1 MNCVTNIQS
10 FLIIFVVWLKLVIF
24 ALMYKARKYRIY
36 PTDSQKEL
44 IHKHCGSVRFLYNL
58 ALETKTMA
66 YLGSKV
72 NLSRYDLQKQVV
84 DLKKELPWLKETNSQ
99 SLQVAMLDL
108 DTAYSNFFK
117 GRADFPKFKKK
128 SNRGSFNVPQNVIV
142 ENNLLIIPKFK
153 EGIKIKL
160 HRDLVG
166 TIKQATVSFTPTGK
180 YFVSILCDT
189 GEKSPAKTPIEEK
202 NTIGVDLGIKDFL
215 ATSEG
220 EVIENPKFLR
230 NSIQRLKVLQRRA
243 SKKQKGSSNRK
254 KANKRV
260 AILHEKIANQRQD
273 FLHKTSTKLIRE
285 NQTIC
290 LENLGVS
297 NMIKNHNLA
306 QSISDV
312 SWGEFNRMIEYKA
325 EWYGVNILRIG
336 RFAPSSKT
344 CSSCGSINKELQLK
358 DREWACTNCST
369 VLDRDVNA
377 AVNIKSFALKNYSG
391 VECTVEPVEMS
402 TLVES
407 MKQEAQP
414 IGYAVGG

>member
-1 MNCVTNIQS
+1 
-10 FLIIFVVWLKLVIF
+10 
-24 ALMYKARKYRIY
+24 MYKARKYRIY
-36 PTDSQKEL
+36 PTNSQKEL

-99 SLQVAMLDL
+99 SLQVALLDL

-128 SNRGSFNVPQNVIV
+128 SNRGSFNVPQNVIIK
-142 ENNLLIIPKFK
+142 NNLLIIPKFRD
-153 EGIKIKL
+153 GIKIKL

-166 TIKQATVSFTPTGK
+166 TVKQATVSFTPTGK

-189 GEKSPAKTPIEEK
+189 GEDVPSKPKVTEEAS
-202 NTIGVDLGIKDFL
+202 IGVDLGIKDFL
-215 ATSEG
+215 VTSEG
-220 EVIENPKFLR
+220 EVIDNPKFLR
-230 NSIQRLKVLQRRA
+230 NSIDRLKVLQRRA
-243 SKKQKGSSNRK
+243 SKKKKGSSNRK

-260 AILHEKIANQRQD
+260 AVLHEKITNQRQD

-290 LENLGVS
+290 LENLGIS
-297 NMIKNHNLA
+297 NMVKNHKLA
-306 QSISDV
+306 QAISDV

-344 CSSCGSINKELQLK
+344 CECGSINNELKLS
-358 DREWACTNCST
+358 DRVWECKSCERVNE
-369 VLDRDVNA
+369 RDFLA
-377 AVNIKSFALKNYSG
+377 ANNIKKFALKDYSG
-391 VECTVEPVEMS
+391 QELSVEPVEMS
-402 TLVES
+402 TLAES
-407 MKQEAQP
+407 MKQEALP
-414 IGYAVGG
+414 IAYGVGG

>member
-1 MNCVTNIQS
+1 
-10 FLIIFVVWLKLVIF
+10 
-24 ALMYKARKYRIY
+24 MYKARKYRIY
-36 PTDSQKEL
+36 PTNSQKEL

-66 YLGSKV
+66 YLGYKV
-72 NLSRYDLQKQVV
+72 NLSRYDLQKQLV

-99 SLQVAMLDL
+99 SLQVALLDL

-117 GRADFPKFKKK
+117 GRTDFPKFKKK
-128 SNRGSFNVPQNVIV
+128 SNRGSFNVPQNVV
-142 ENNLLIIPKFK
+142 VSDGRLIIPKFR

-166 TIKQATVSFTPTGK
+166 AIKQATVSFTPSGK
-180 YFVSILCDT
+180 YFVSILCET
-189 GEKSPAKTPIEEK
+189 GEDAPSKPKVTEE
-202 NTIGVDLGIKDFL
+202 NSVGIDLGIKDFL
-215 ATSEG
+215 VTSEG
-220 EVIENPKFLR
+220 EVIDNPKFLR
-230 NSIQRLKVLQRRA
+230 NSIDRLKVLQRRA

-260 AILHEKIANQRQD
+260 AVLHEKIKNQRQD

-290 LENLGVS
+290 LEDLGIS
-297 NMIKNHNLA
+297 NMMKNHNLA
-306 QSISDV
+306 QAISDV

-344 CSSCGSINKELQLK
+344 CECGAINKGLKLSDRIWECKSCGRVN
-358 DREWACTNCST
+358 N
-369 VLDRDVNA
+369 RDFLASRNV
-377 AVNIKSFALKNYSG
+377 KKFALKDYSG

-402 TLVES
+402 ALVES

>member
-1 MNCVTNIQS
+1 
-10 FLIIFVVWLKLVIF
+10 
-24 ALMYKARKYRIY
+24 MYKAIKYRIY
-36 PTDSQKEL
+36 PNNSQKEL
-44 IHKHCGSVRFLYNL
+44 IHKHCGSVRFLFNL

-84 DLKKELPWLKETNSQ
+84 DLKKELPWLKEINSQ
-99 SLQVAMLDL
+99 SLQVALLDL

-117 GRADFPKFKKK
+117 GRANFPKFKKK
-128 SNRGSFNVPQNVIV
+128 SNRGSFNVPQNVIISDDK
-142 ENNLLIIPKFK
+142 LIIPKFK

-189 GEKSPAKTPIEEK
+189 GEESPVKKPIGEK
-202 NTIGVDLGIKDFL
+202 NSIGVDLGIKDFL
-215 ATSEG
+215 VTSEG
-220 EVIENPKFLR
+220 EVVENPKFLR
-230 NSIQRLKVLQRRA
+230 NSIERLKVLQRRA

-260 AILHEKIANQRQD
+260 ALLHEKITNQRKD

-297 NMIKNHNLA
+297 NMMKNHKLA
-306 QSISDV
+306 LSISDV
-312 SWGEFNRMIEYKA
+312 SWSEFNRMIEYKA
-325 EWYGVNILRIG
+325 EWYGVNVLRIG
-336 RFAPSSKT
+336 RFTPSSKT
-344 CSSCGSINKELQLK
+344 CECGVINKELKLS
-358 DREWACTNCST
+358 DRVWECKSCGRVNE
-369 VLDRDVNA
+369 RDLLASN
-377 AVNIKSFALKNYSG
+377 NIKKFALKDYSG
-391 VECTVEPVEMS
+391 QELPVEPVEMS

-414 IGYAVGG
+414 ISYAVGG

>member
-1 MNCVTNIQS
+1 
-10 FLIIFVVWLKLVIF
+10 
-24 ALMYKARKYRIY
+24 MYKARKYRLY
-36 PTDSQKEL
+36 PTNSQKEL

-66 YLGSKV
+66 YIGSKV

-84 DLKKELPWLKETNSQ
+84 DLKKELTWLKEANSQ
-99 SLQVAMLDL
+99 SLQKALLDL

-128 SNRGSFNVPQNVIV
+128 SNRGSFNVPQNVTV
-142 ENNLLIIPKFK
+142 SDGRLIIPKFK

-166 TIKQATVSFTPTGK
+166 IIKQATVSFTPTGK

-189 GEKSPAKTPIEEK
+189 GEDLPSRPKITEDSA
-202 NTIGVDLGIKDFL
+202 IGIDLGIKDFL
-215 ATSEG
+215 ITSDG
-220 EVIENPKFLR
+220 EVSDNPKFLR
-230 NSIQRLKVLQRRA
+230 NSIERLKVLQRRA

-260 AILHEKIANQRQD
+260 AVLHEKITNQRQD

-290 LENLGVS
+290 LENLGIS
-297 NMIKNHNLA
+297 NMMKNHKLA
-306 QSISDV
+306 QAISDV

-344 CSSCGSINKELQLK
+344 CECGIINKELKLS
-358 DREWACTNCST
+358 DRVWECKSCGRVNE
-369 VLDRDVNA
+369 RDFLA
-377 AVNIKSFALKNYSG
+377 ARNIKKFALKDYSG
-391 VECTVEPVEMS
+391 VERTEEPVEMP
-402 TLVES
+402 TIVES

-414 IGYAVGG
+414 IGSAVGGYFTFD

>member
-1 MNCVTNIQS
+1 LRYKDVIFLNIVVIWLK
-10 FLIIFVVWLKLVIF
+10 LIIF
-24 ALMYKARKYRIY
+24 AYMYKARKYRIY
-36 PTDSQKEL
+36 PTNSQKEL

-99 SLQVAMLDL
+99 SLQVALLDL

-142 ENNLLIIPKFK
+142 SDGILIIPKFK

-189 GEKSPAKTPIEEK
+189 EKDIPSKPKVTEE
-202 NTIGVDLGIKDFL
+202 NSVGIDLGIKDFL
-215 ATSEG
+215 VTSEG
-220 EVIENPKFLR
+220 EVIDNPKFLR
-230 NSIQRLKVLQRRA
+230 NSIDRLKVLQCRA

-254 KANKRV
+254 KVNKRV
-260 AILHEKIANQRQD
+260 AVLHEKITNQRQD
-273 FLHKTSTKLIRE
+273 FLHKTSTKIIRE

-290 LENLGVS
+290 LENLGIS
-297 NMIKNHNLA
+297 NMMKNHNLA
-306 QSISDV
+306 QAISDV

-336 RFAPSSKT
+336 RFEPSSKT
-344 CSSCGSINKELQLK
+344 CECGSINNELTLS
-358 DREWACTNCST
+358 DRIWECKSCGRVNE
-369 VLDRDVNA
+369 RDFLA
-377 AVNIKSFALKNYSG
+377 ARNIKKFALKDYSG

-414 IGYAVGG
+414 IASGVGG

>member
-1 MNCVTNIQS
+1 MNIVVT
-10 FLIIFVVWLKLVIF
+10 WLKLNIF
-24 ALMYKARKYRIY
+24 AYMYKAFKYRIY
-36 PTDSQKEL
+36 PTNSQKEL
-44 IHKHCGSVRFLYNL
+44 IHKHCGSVRFLFNL

-66 YLGSKV
+66 YIGSKV

-99 SLQVAMLDL
+99 SLQVALLDL

-142 ENNLLIIPKFK
+142 SGGRLIIPKFK
-153 EGIKIKL
+153 GGIKIKL

-189 GEKSPAKTPIEEK
+189 GEDVPSKPKVTEEAS
-202 NTIGVDLGIKDFL
+202 IGVDLGIKDF
-215 ATSEG
+215 AVTSEG

-230 NSIQRLKVLQRRA
+230 NSIDKLKVLQRRA

-254 KANKRV
+254 KANRRV
-260 AILHEKIANQRQD
+260 AVLHEKITNQRQD

-290 LENLGVS
+290 LENLGIS
-297 NMIKNHNLA
+297 NMMKNHNLA
-306 QSISDV
+306 QAISDV

-325 EWYGVNILRIG
+325 KWYGVNILRIG
-336 RFAPSSKT
+336 RFEPSSKT
-344 CSSCGSINKELQLK
+344 CECGSINNELTLS
-358 DREWACTNCST
+358 DRIWECKSCGRVNE
-369 VLDRDVNA
+369 RDLLA
-377 AVNIKSFALKNYSG
+377 ANNIKKFALKNYSG
-391 VECTVEPVEMS
+391 VERTLEPVEMS
-402 TLVES
+402 ALVES

-414 IGYAVGG
+414 IGSAVGR

>member
-1 MNCVTNIQS
+1 
-10 FLIIFVVWLKLVIF
+10 
-24 ALMYKARKYRIY
+24 MYKARKYRIY
-36 PTDSQKEL
+36 PTNSQKEL

-84 DLKKELPWLKETNSQ
+84 DLKKELPWLKESNSQ
-99 SLQVAMLDL
+99 SLQVALLDL

-117 GRADFPKFKKK
+117 GRSDFPKFKKK
-128 SNRGSFNVPQNVIV
+128 SNRGSFNIPQNAIV
-142 ENNLLIIPKFK
+142 SDDRLIIPKFK

-166 TIKQATVSFTPTGK
+166 TVKQATVSFTPTGK

-189 GEKSPAKTPIEEK
+189 GEEIASKPKVTEANSVGI
-202 NTIGVDLGIKDFL
+202 DLGIKDF
-215 ATSEG
+215 AVTSEG
-220 EVIENPKFLR
+220 EVISNPKFLR
-230 NSIQRLKVLQRRA
+230 NSIDRLKVLQYRA

-260 AILHEKIANQRQD
+260 AVLHEKITNQRRD
-273 FLHKTSTKLIRE
+273 FLHKTSTKLIRD

-306 QSISDV
+306 QAISDV

-336 RFAPSSKT
+336 RFTPSSKT
-344 CSSCGSINKELQLK
+344 CSCGSINKELKLS
-358 DREWACTNCST
+358 DRVWKCKSCGTNH
-369 VLDRDVNA
+369 DRDLLA
-377 AVNIKSFALKNYSG
+377 ANNIKKFALKDYSG

-407 MKQEAQP
+407 MKQEANT
-414 IGYAVGG
+414 IGYAVSG

>member
-1 MNCVTNIQS
+1 
-10 FLIIFVVWLKLVIF
+10 
-24 ALMYKARKYRIY
+24 MYKARKYRIY
-36 PTDSQKEL
+36 PTNSQKEL

-58 ALETKTMA
+58 ALETKTIA

-99 SLQVAMLDL
+99 SLQVALLDL

-117 GRADFPKFKKK
+117 GRAGFPKFKKK
-128 SNRGSFNVPQNVIV
+128 SNRGSFNVPQNVMV
-142 ENNLLIIPKFK
+142 SDGRLIIPKFK

-189 GEKSPAKTPIEEK
+189 EKDIPSKPKVTEE
-202 NTIGVDLGIKDFL
+202 NSVGIDLGIKDFL
-215 ATSEG
+215 VTSEG
-220 EVIENPKFLR
+220 EVIDNPKFLR
-230 NSIQRLKVLQRRA
+230 NSIDRLKVLQRRA

-260 AILHEKIANQRQD
+260 AVLHEKITNQRQY
-273 FLHKTSTKLIRE
+273 FLHKISTKLIRE

-297 NMIKNHNLA
+297 NMMKNHKLA
-306 QSISDV
+306 LSISDV
-312 SWGEFNRMIEYKA
+312 SWSEFNRMLEYKA
-325 EWYGVNILRIG
+325 DWYGVNILRIG
-336 RFAPSSKT
+336 RFQPSSRM
-344 CSSCGSINKELQLK
+344 CSCGVINKELTLS
-358 DREWACTNCST
+358 DRVWECKSCGQVNE
-369 VLDRDVNA
+369 RDLLA
-377 AVNIKSFALKNYSG
+377 ARNIKKFALKDYSG
-391 VECTVEPVEMS
+391 QELSVEPVEMS
-402 TLVES
+402 ALVES
-407 MKQEAQP
+407 TKQEAQP
-414 IGYAVGG
+414 LASGVGG

>member
-1 MNCVTNIQS
+1 
-10 FLIIFVVWLKLVIF
+10 
-24 ALMYKARKYRIY
+24 MYKARKYRIY
-36 PTDSQKEL
+36 PTNSQKEL
-44 IHKHCGSVRFLYNL
+44 IHKHCGSVRFVYNL

-72 NLSRYDLQKQVV
+72 SLSRYDLQKQVV

-99 SLQVAMLDL
+99 SLQVALLNL

-128 SNRGSFNVPQNVIV
+128 SNRGSFNVPQSVMV
-142 ENNLLIIPKFK
+142 SDGRLIIPKFK

-189 GEKSPAKTPIEEK
+189 GEDVPSKPKVTEDNS
-202 NTIGVDLGIKDFL
+202 IGIDLGIKDF
-215 ATSEG
+215 AVTSEG
-220 EVIENPKFLR
+220 EVIGNPKFLR
-230 NSIQRLKVLQRRA
+230 NSIDRLKVLQRRA

-260 AILHEKIANQRQD
+260 AVLHEKITNKRQD
-273 FLHKTSTKLIRE
+273 FLHKVSTKLIRE

-297 NMIKNHNLA
+297 NMMKNRCLA
-306 QSISDV
+306 QAISDV
-312 SWGEFNRMIEYKA
+312 SWGGFNRMIEYKA
-325 EWYGVNILRIG
+325 EWYGINILRIG
-336 RFAPSSKT
+336 RFEPSSKT
-344 CSSCGSINKELQLK
+344 CECGSINKELKLS
-358 DREWACTNCST
+358 DRVWECKSCGRVNE
-369 VLDRDVNA
+369 RDLLA
-377 AVNIKSFALKNYSG
+377 ARNIKKFALYK
-391 VECTVEPVEMS
+391 ECSWQELPVEPVEMS
-402 TLVES
+402 AIVES
-407 MKQEAQP
+407 MKHEVQH
-414 IGYAVGG
+414 IRYAVGR

>member
-1 MNCVTNIQS
+1 
-10 FLIIFVVWLKLVIF
+10 
-24 ALMYKARKYRIY
+24 MYKARKYRIF
-36 PTDSQKEL
+36 PNSSQKEL

-66 YLGSKV
+66 YLGSNV

-84 DLKKELPWLKETNSQ
+84 NLKKELPWLKETNSQ
-99 SLQVAMLDL
+99 SLQVALLDL

-128 SNRGSFNVPQNVIV
+128 SNRGSFNVPQNVIIDSD
-142 ENNLLIIPKFK
+142 LLIIPKFK

-160 HRDLVG
+160 HRNLIGAV
-166 TIKQATVSFTPTGK
+166 KQATISFTPTGN
-180 YFVSILCDT
+180 YFVSILCET
-189 GEKSPAKTPIEEK
+189 GEDVPSKPKVTEEAS
-202 NTIGVDLGIKDFL
+202 IGIDLGIKDF
-215 ATSEG
+215 AVTSEG

-260 AILHEKIANQRQD
+260 AVLHEKITNQRQD
-273 FLHKTSTKLIRE
+273 FLHKTSTKIIRE

-290 LENLGVS
+290 LETLAVK
-297 NMIKNHNLA
+297 NMMKNHKLA
-306 QSISDV
+306 QAISDV
-312 SWGEFNRMIEYKA
+312 SWSEFNRMIEYKA

-344 CSSCGSINKELQLK
+344 CECGSINKELKLS
-358 DREWACTNCST
+358 DRIWECKSCGRVNE
-369 VLDRDVNA
+369 RDFLA
-377 AVNIKSFALKNYSG
+377 ARNIKKFALKDYSG

-402 TLVES
+402 TLVET

-414 IGYAVGG
+414 IAFGVGG